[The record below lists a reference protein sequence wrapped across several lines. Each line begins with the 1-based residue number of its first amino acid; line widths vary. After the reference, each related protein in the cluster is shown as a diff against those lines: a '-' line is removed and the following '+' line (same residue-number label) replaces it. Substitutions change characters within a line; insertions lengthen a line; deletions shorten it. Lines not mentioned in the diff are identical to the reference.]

1 MRCRR
6 NARYKGDGET
16 SSRCNGLDLPLCL
29 RYKERFLILV
39 ACAAASKEPRD
50 FRLVEARR
58 RRAETGR
65 GCYRRSAQPS
75 TDRGG
80 APRESSKSIDCS
92 LQARAFPFGPRA
104 LSPERPGI
112 RPIEAER
119 NKLLHF
125 HHRRRKMLAQREVD
139 SSGGAS
145 LAGSTDVRIQ
155 VFEMGELLS
164 KIMCSF
170 GEAFGLTQLYRVFL
184 AISPHMRSLLKGPAD
199 SVRERWVHGMQPAYM
214 ASQFSKYYKMP
225 RRRAMSII
233 EECFLV
239 SRMQQSFL
247 ATNIAQSLLTQA
259 MQTTLQGQ
267 ELSCLP
273 GVYPLCVAGI
283 IF

>member
-1 MRCRR
+1 
-6 NARYKGDGET
+6 
-16 SSRCNGLDLPLCL
+16 
-29 RYKERFLILV
+29 V
-39 ACAAASKEPRD
+39 
-50 FRLVEARR
+50 
-58 RRAETGR
+58 
-65 GCYRRSAQPS
+65 
-75 TDRGG
+75 
-80 APRESSKSIDCS
+80 
-92 LQARAFPFGPRA
+92 

-125 HHRRRKMLAQREVD
+125 HHRRRKMLVQQEVG
-139 SSGGAS
+139 SSGGALGSSGGGS

-164 KIMCSF
+164 KIMSSF
-170 GEAFGLTQLYRVFL
+170 GEAFGLAQLYRVFL

-259 MQTTLQGQ
+259 MQSTLQGQ

>member
-1 MRCRR
+1 MDSIC
-6 NARYKGDGET
+6 
-16 SSRCNGLDLPLCL
+16 

-39 ACAAASKEPRD
+39 AFMSLVFSCAAAR
-50 FRLVEARR
+50 
-58 RRAETGR
+58 
-65 GCYRRSAQPS
+65 YRRTGKPF
-75 TDRGG
+75 TR
-80 APRESSKSIDCS
+80 SSFCIFII
-92 LQARAFPFGPRA
+92 AG
-104 LSPERPGI
+104 
-112 RPIEAER
+112 
-119 NKLLHF
+119 
-125 HHRRRKMLAQREVD
+125 RRKMLAQQEVTQREVG
-139 SSGGAS
+139 SSGGTS

-164 KIMCSF
+164 KIMYSF
-170 GEAFGLTQLYRVFL
+170 GNAFGLAQLYRVFL

-259 MQTTLQGQ
+259 MQSTLQGQ